1 MIDIKIENWN
11 GFSIRFIEKNGEWW
25 AVGKDVAKALGY
37 KHTAH
42 MFRMIDDDNK
52 GVLKVDTTS
61 DKVKCPT
68 TQDMLVISEYGI
80 YNAVFSSNK
89 PEAKDFKRWI
99 FGVIKELRK
108 SAGLEG
114 FHIFRMLD
122 KEHQKEMMRKLSTG
136 VKEPKRIDFIKANTI
151 ANKAVSLRHG
161 YPKMIKKA
169 QMSAEMLVEREKLL
183 ADTVEL
189 MIAKEKF
196 GLAVSINE
204 KIYERGLL

>member
-11 GFSIRFIEKNGEWW
+11 GFSIRFIEKDGEWW
-25 AVGKDVAKALGY
+25 AVASDVCEALGL
-37 KHTAH
+37 KQVSRAL
-42 MFRMIDDDNK
+42 RILKK
-52 GVLKVDTTS
+52 GVTKCKTLTTGGEQEVNIINEKAIYKLAFKSRKKEAEDFQDWVVDI
-61 DKVKCPT
+61 V
-68 TQDMLVISEYGI
+68 
-80 YNAVFSSNK
+80 
-89 PEAKDFKRWI
+89 
-99 FGVIKELRK
+99 KELRRA
-108 SAGLEG
+108 SGYEG
-114 FHIFRMLD
+114 FEIFRMLD

-136 VKEPKRIDFIKANTI
+136 FKEPKRIDFIKANTI